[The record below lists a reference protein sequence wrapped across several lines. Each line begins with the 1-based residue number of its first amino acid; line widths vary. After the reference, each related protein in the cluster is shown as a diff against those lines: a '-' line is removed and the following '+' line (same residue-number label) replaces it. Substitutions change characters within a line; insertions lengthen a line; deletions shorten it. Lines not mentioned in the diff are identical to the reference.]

1 MCGRFSFSP
10 LAKIIED
17 RFDIKV
23 DPGQYTPRYN
33 SAPSQDLA
41 VISNVNQDE
50 LSYYKWGL
58 IPFWAKDKSIGNKM
72 INAKAE
78 TITEKAS
85 FKNSFKHKRC
95 LVLSDGFYEWKKI
108 NPIEKIPYR
117 IKMEDDSLFAM
128 AGIWDT
134 WKNEEG
140 NLINSFAIITTSPNE
155 LMENIHTRMPVI
167 LGNKDEKAWLNETDT
182 DLLQS
187 LLKPFPAKYM
197 TAYSIS
203 KLVNSPKN
211 DTPEI
216 LIPIAYNF

>member
-17 RFDIKV
+17 RFDVKV
-23 DPGQYTPRYN
+23 DLGQYTPRFN
-33 SAPSQDLA
+33 CAPSQDLA
-41 VISNVNQDE
+41 LISNANPNE

-85 FKNSFKHKRC
+85 FKNPFKRKRC

-108 NPIEKIPYR
+108 NPKEKIAYR
-117 IKMEDDSLFAM
+117 IQMEDGSLFAL

-140 NLINSFAIITTSPNE
+140 LLINSFAIITTTPNE
-155 LMENIHTRMPVI
+155 LIENIHTRMPVI
-167 LGNKDEKAWLNETDT
+167 LGKNDEKPWLNETDT
-182 DLLQS
+182 DFLKS
-187 LLKPFPAKYM
+187 LLNPFPAKYM

-203 KLVNSPKN
+203 RLVNYPKN
-211 DTPEI
+211 DTEEI
-216 LIPIAYNF
+216 LKPVTYNY